1 MKKELLKNLGLLAFE
16 VLKLIGLLT
25 ALVLSIYG
33 IVCFFSNGG

>member
-1 MKKELLKNLGLLAFE
+1 MKKELFKNLGLLAFE